1 MLWTL
6 IVKDAR
12 RLVKWFRQER
22 ELVSFLEF
30 KDYSLRLEISQ
41 QETPIGK
48 QFDFKIGNWIQRIPF
63 VEMEETIR
71 YIKERLFDK

>member
-1 MLWTL
+1 MT
-6 IVKDAR
+6 VQDAR
-12 RLVKWFRQER
+12 LLVKWYCQER
-22 ELVSFLEF
+22 ELCSFLEL
-30 KDYSLRLEISQ
+30 KDNAFRLEISQ

-63 VEMEETIR
+63 VEMDETIC